1 MGVDTKGLLLK
12 NERMTANEVFAILG
26 QIKTSIET
34 LLRSHNE
41 GIPFYRWDK
50 EQYKM
55 PELHV
60 GSVCERY
67 GSFVFYFIYKG
78 DKRMLQVFFGGE
90 GDLFNNDEIPEEYLP
105 SFFEKPSTLWLSL
118 GKWGESTEIMQY
130 VLKDLTEFG
139 KVFYT
144 ENDCS
149 GEQWELVE

>member
-1 MGVDTKGLLLK
+1 MSVDTKGLLLK
-12 NERMTANEVFAILG
+12 NGRMTANEVFAVLN
-26 QIKTSIET
+26 QVKTSIET

-67 GSFVFYFIYKG
+67 GSFVFYFTYKG
-78 DKRMLQVFFGGE
+78 EKRMLHAFFGGE
-90 GDLFNNDEIPEEYLP
+90 SDLYNSDEIPKEHYDGLSIGE
-105 SFFEKPSTLWLSL
+105 PSTLWLSL
-118 GKWGESTEIMQY
+118 GKWGESTEIMKY

-149 GEQWELVE
+149 GEQWELV